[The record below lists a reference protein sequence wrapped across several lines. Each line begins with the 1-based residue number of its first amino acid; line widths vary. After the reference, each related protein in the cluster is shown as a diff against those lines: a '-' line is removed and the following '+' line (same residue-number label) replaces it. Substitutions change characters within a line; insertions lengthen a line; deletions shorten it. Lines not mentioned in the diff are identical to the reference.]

1 MSPWICPEVLLVL
14 AGVGLILMDALLSS
28 GKRSLLPGIAL
39 VTSCVLLAGTIWQSG
54 QPMPSS
60 WGNLF
65 VTDGLSS
72 VFKPFFVLCLVGVTL
87 ISVRTPM
94 GREEAFRSEFL
105 ALPFFSTAGLCLLA
119 SAHDFLAIFVAL
131 ELVAISLYL
140 LVAFQRTQVRSLEAG
155 MKLLVMGGLSTG
167 FLVMG
172 IAWLYAAAGTT
183 EFTRI
188 LLEQAG
194 RPASLALLLAVGLI
208 VTGLAFKIAAVP
220 FHAWAPDVYE
230 GAPTSITA
238 FLAVAS
244 KAAGFVLLVRI
255 FGFGAFAL
263 DSVALVFRPV
273 LLTLDCWRIQELPM
287 RALCFLRWG
296 LLGRLGWELWWA
308 IFGRIFL
315 RAFLFSSPSKRLR
328 EFMEMQMFV
337 IWMDWR
343 KKTLVR
349 P

>member
-1 MSPWICPEVLLVL
+1 
-14 AGVGLILMDALLSS
+14 
-28 GKRSLLPGIAL
+28 
-39 VTSCVLLAGTIWQSG
+39 
-54 QPMPSS
+54 
-60 WGNLF
+60 
-65 VTDGLSS
+65 
-72 VFKPFFVLCLVGVTL
+72 
-87 ISVRTPM
+87 M
-94 GREEAFRSEFL
+94 GREEAVRSEFL

-230 GAPTSITA
+230 GHRPPSLLFWRLPPRRLDLSYWCG
-238 FLAVAS
+238 FLD
-244 KAAGFVLLVRI
+244 LVR
-255 FGFGAFAL
+255 
-263 DSVALVFRPV
+263 
-273 LLTLDCWRIQELPM
+273 LPWI
-287 RALCFLRWG
+287 RWLLCFD
-296 LLGRLGWELWWA
+296 
-308 IFGRIFL
+308 
-315 RAFLFSSPSKRLR
+315 LF
-328 EFMEMQMFV
+328 F
-337 IWMDWR
+337 
-343 KKTLVR
+343 
-349 P
+349 

>member
-14 AGVGLILMDALLSS
+14 AGVGLILMDALLPP

-94 GREEAFRSEFL
+94 GREEAVRSEFL

-183 EFTRI
+183 ESCWPRFCRS
-188 LLEQAG
+188 
-194 RPASLALLLAVGLI
+194 RSS
-208 VTGLAFKIAAVP
+208 
-220 FHAWAPDVYE
+220 
-230 GAPTSITA
+230 PTSCA
-238 FLAVAS
+238 
-244 KAAGFVLLVRI
+244 
-255 FGFGAFAL
+255 
-263 DSVALVFRPV
+263 
-273 LLTLDCWRIQELPM
+273 
-287 RALCFLRWG
+287 
-296 LLGRLGWELWWA
+296 
-308 IFGRIFL
+308 
-315 RAFLFSSPSKRLR
+315 FSS
-328 EFMEMQMFV
+328 
-337 IWMDWR
+337 
-343 KKTLVR
+343 
-349 P
+349 